1 MKTALNSTSN
11 TFSLKEFLDFKE
23 ITKAGLAISVLFSS
37 IAGIPLVLITNI
49 LSVVCVDNA
58 NRRVLYG
65 GLQMHLI
72 R

>member
-1 MKTALNSTSN
+1 MKTALNSSSN
-11 TFSLKEFLDFKE
+11 TFSQLFFLDFKE
-23 ITKAGLAISVLFSS
+23 ITKAGLALSVLFSS
-37 IAGIPLVLITNI
+37 IAGYFWVSVKSI

-58 NRRVLYG
+58 SDRYCMV